1 MEDVPLM
8 RTPYRHQIEGLNL
21 LARHPWYG
29 RWDDMGL
36 GKTYLMQA
44 HALWLIGLGNK
55 SVMVAPPVLLN
66 QYAQSLVKNFVNID
80 RFVSVKVY
88 EGTITQRQ
96 RMLDKFEAEGWP
108 DLLVL
113 SYKAFSGIGPSSVYK
128 KALQIKTQQEAD
140 ACLAACIRQAP
151 YPDYALAT
159 LHDLLKRYNKTALLR
174 FFPAPKIT
182 VTTMTF
188 DYQTLLDRGYTDCKV
203 DEATCVGS
211 GSSEIFRAVKAFAGT
226 PDEPNGVT
234 LATGTPVNNSP
245 ADVYGLLAILDP
257 KAYPSKRRF
266 YANHVV
272 IDTYAGFE
280 RIVGF
285 QNLDKL
291 YAKLYQVG
299 RRVTKTD
306 VLDMPSKVIKEIPF
320 VLAEPHQKLYRQLVN
335 ERILELPDD
344 AVIDATQMAKLYHL
358 MQQILLSP
366 EMTGQDVTNQPLIE
380 IKNVIANLHG
390 RKVLIYC
397 WYRRSIE
404 TLLKALPDLNPA
416 VLHGGV
422 SPAQREVS
430 KRQFLEDPSCR
441 AFIMQIKAGGVGVDG
456 LQAVASDVIFAEI
469 PTIPGVFAQAVDRL
483 HRAGQTCTVTV
494 YLLVAL
500 RTVAVRLR
508 NQLIRKEGT
517 ANAVMQDKKTLL
529 AAMLGEEGL
538 QGLI

>member
-1 MEDVPLM
+1 
-8 RTPYRHQIEGLNL
+8 
-21 LARHPWYG
+21 
-29 RWDDMGL
+29 
-36 GKTYLMQA
+36 
-44 HALWLIGLGNK
+44 
-55 SVMVAPPVLLN
+55 
-66 QYAQSLVKNFVNID
+66 
-80 RFVSVKVY
+80 
-88 EGTITQRQ
+88 
-96 RMLDKFEAEGWP
+96 
-108 DLLVL
+108 
-113 SYKAFSGIGPSSVYK
+113 
-128 KALQIKTQQEAD
+128 
-140 ACLAACIRQAP
+140 
-151 YPDYALAT
+151 
-159 LHDLLKRYNKTALLR
+159 
-174 FFPAPKIT
+174 
-182 VTTMTF
+182 
-188 DYQTLLDRGYTDCKV
+188 
-203 DEATCVGS
+203 
-211 GSSEIFRAVKAFAGT
+211 
-226 PDEPNGVT
+226 
-234 LATGTPVNNSP
+234 
-245 ADVYGLLAILDP
+245 
-257 KAYPSKRRF
+257 
-266 YANHVV
+266 
-272 IDTYAGFE
+272 
-280 RIVGF
+280 
-285 QNLDKL
+285 
-291 YAKLYQVG
+291 
-299 RRVTKTD
+299 
-306 VLDMPSKVIKEIPF
+306 MPSKVIKEIPF